1 MKCERCHCE
10 EMVECHG
17 SVKCSRCGCVVE
29 ECCQGIEIVY
39 PPADPSDNEKDVPN

>member
-17 SVKCSRCGCVVE
+17 TIKCRRCGCVVE
-29 ECCQGIEIVY
+29 ECCQGG
-39 PPADPSDNEKDVPN
+39 PPADPSDIKEEDVPN